1 MTGILR
7 FLTSHTSS
15 AIIKTLL
22 TIAVLWFLFSMI
34 SIRDLFAAW
43 ERASWPLVAAA
54 CALVPVHIS
63 LRAYRWRRLLHDA
76 GEPHEAGRA
85 VRTVLVGYVFAVT
98 TPAEVGEVAARLKLH
113 EGAAGSKILGL
124 VVVEKLL
131 HSALILVPGL
141 PAIALFLWGNAAIA
155 WLIAFAAILIL
166 LTTVAVSPRLGS
178 VSFDSR
184 MPRFGSIAKILR
196 AMGSVPRNTFG
207 ALAFSTIGIF
217 AIYVA
222 QEYLL
227 MNAVI
232 DLGIVETWN
241 GFWAGM
247 GVRTLAPFFIMDL
260 GIREASHVLFFGRY
274 SVDASSAM
282 AVSLLMFA
290 LNILIPSVAG
300 LVLMFWKN
308 STTS

>member
-1 MTGILR
+1 MTVTRYSI
-7 FLTSHTSS
+7 SS
-15 AIIKTLL
+15 DTWTTIIKTIL
-22 TIAVLWFLFSMI
+22 TIAALWFLFSMI
-34 SIRDLFAAW
+34 TIGDLLAAW
-43 ERASWPLVAAA
+43 ERASWPLVAVA
-54 CALVPVHIS
+54 CALVPVHIA
-63 LRAYRWRRLLHDA
+63 LRAYRWRRLLRDA
-76 GEPHEAGRA
+76 GETTEAGRA

-98 TPAEVGEVAARLKLH
+98 TPAEVGEVAARVKLH

-131 HSALILVPGL
+131 HSSLILVPGL
-141 PAIALFLWGNAAIA
+141 PAIALFFWGNAAIA
-155 WLIAFAAILIL
+155 WLIAVTASVILLFIAAI
-166 LTTVAVSPRLGS
+166 SPRLGT

-184 MPRFGSIAKILR
+184 KPRFGSIARMLR
-196 AMGSVPRNTFG
+196 AMGSVPRRTLG
-207 ALAFSTIGIF
+207 ALALSTVGIF
-217 AIYVA
+217 VVYVA

-227 MNAVI
+227 MNAVL
-232 DLGIVETWN
+232 DLGFVETWN

-274 SVDASSAM
+274 GVDASSAM

-300 LVLMFWKN
+300 LVVMFRK
-308 STTS
+308 SPAAT